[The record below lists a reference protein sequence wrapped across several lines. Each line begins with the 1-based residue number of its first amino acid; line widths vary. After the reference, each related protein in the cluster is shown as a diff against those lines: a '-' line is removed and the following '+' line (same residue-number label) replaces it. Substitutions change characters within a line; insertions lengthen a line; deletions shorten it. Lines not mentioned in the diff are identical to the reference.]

1 MHLVTHGFFKAGL
14 FLGAGSVMHGMNDE
28 VDMRRY
34 GGLRKYMPVTFVTFG
49 LGYLA
54 IIGFPLLSGF
64 FSKDKIIE
72 AAFAKGGT
80 SGYILGSVTLVAAAL
95 TAYYMTRVMLMTF
108 FGRERWKE
116 APVGAPAEW
125 HEPHPHESPASMTV
139 PMIVLAFGSVFA
151 GGLFVLNDAFVNWLT
166 PVTGFDHGEL
176 PFSVW
181 VVTGMATAMVA
192 LGVLVAY
199 VQYARREVPAVAPH
213 GSLVT
218 VAARKDLYQDSINE
232 GLVMRPGQ
240 YLTRLLVWVDGKGI
254 DGFVGGLAAFI
265 GGTSARVRKVQTGF
279 ARSYAL
285 SMFGGAAV
293 VVAATLMARMA

>member
-1 MHLVTHGFFKAGL
+1 
-14 FLGAGSVMHGMNDE
+14 MHGMNDE

-34 GGLRKYMPVTFVTFG
+34 GGLRKYMPITFVTFG
-49 LGYLA
+49 LAYLA

-72 AAFAKGGT
+72 ATFAKGGT
-80 SGYILGSVTLVAAAL
+80 SGYLLGSITLVAAAL
-95 TAYYMTRVMLMTF
+95 TAFYMTRVMLMTF

-116 APVGAPAEW
+116 PPVGAPADW
-125 HEPHPHESPASMTV
+125 HEPHPHESPSSMTL

-151 GGLFVLNDAFVNWLT
+151 GGLFVLNSSFVNWLT
-166 PVTGFDHGEL
+166 PVTGFSEGDL
-176 PFSVW
+176 PFSSW
-181 VVTGMATAMVA
+181 VVTAMALAMVA
-192 LGVLVAY
+192 IGAFVAY

-213 GSLVT
+213 GSLAT

-240 YLTRLLVWVDGKGI
+240 YLTRWLVWLDLRGI

-265 GGTSARVRKVQTGF
+265 GGTSSRVRKIQTGF

-285 SMFGGAAV
+285 SMFGGTAV
-293 VVAATLMARMA
+293 VIAAILMTRMA